1 MRWQDSLHLALRALT
16 AHRLRSFLTLLG
28 IGVGIAAVI
37 LLTSIGEGLHRF
49 VLAEFGQFGTNVINL
64 HPGRQGARGGP
75 PGLPST
81 ARDLTLDDAAALA
94 RLPNV
99 RNVSGSV
106 SGNAEVRAQG
116 RVRRST
122 VLGVGPQMQEVYSMR
137 VGVGQ
142 FLPPDEAA
150 SARAFVVLGPK
161 LARELFGSANALGE
175 RVEIGAERFRVVGI
189 MEEKGQFLGID
200 LDDAAYIPVVR
211 GMALYQRDG
220 LMEIALT
227 YDPEAPAARVA
238 EAVKKLM
245 IARHG
250 REDFSVLTQEDMLAT
265 LSNILDLL
273 TAAVGA
279 LGAISLLV
287 GGVGIVTIMSIAVT
301 ERTGE
306 IGLLVA
312 LGARRRTIL
321 ALFLGEAVVL
331 AGIGGLLGLLAGA
344 GLAQLVGLLVPAMPV
359 ATPWQYALAAE
370 VVAVVVGLAA
380 GVLPARRAARLDA
393 VEALRASLELPGV
406 RDEVESLRRILPGT
420 ALLDEQFTVGQ
431 FHDESSRGEYR
442 IVHIASHGVFG
453 GSAEASFIMAYDDVL
468 SMNSL
473 EALLRSDRL
482 RARPIE
488 LLGLSACQTAEG
500 NDRAPLGF
508 AGAAIKAR
516 ARAVLG
522 TLWPVEDN
530 AAKTVMQR
538 FYAAVAAGSSK
549 GDALREAQ
557 LALLAKPETAHPFF
571 WAPFVL
577 IGNWQ

>member
-1 MRWQDSLHLALRALT
+1 MRWRDALHLALRAIT
-16 AHRLRSFLTLLG
+16 AHRLRSLLTLLG

-81 ARDLTLDDAAALA
+81 ARDLTLDDADALA
-94 RLPNV
+94 RLPHV
-99 RNVSGSV
+99 RHVTGSV

-137 VGVGQ
+137 VRVGQ

-161 LARELFGSANALGE
+161 LARELFGSTIALGE
-175 RVEIGAERFRVVGI
+175 HVEIGAERFRVVGV

-227 YDPEAPAARVA
+227 YDPEAPAAHVA

-331 AGIGGLLGLLAGA
+331 AGIGGLLGLLVGA

-359 ATPWQYALAAE
+359 ATPWRYALAAE
-370 VVAVVVGLAA
+370 GVAIVVGLAA

-393 VEALRASLELPGV
+393 VEALRAE
-406 RDEVESLRRILPGT
+406 
-420 ALLDEQFTVGQ
+420 
-431 FHDESSRGEYR
+431 
-442 IVHIASHGVFG
+442 
-453 GSAEASFIMAYDDVL
+453 
-468 SMNSL
+468 
-473 EALLRSDRL
+473 
-482 RARPIE
+482 
-488 LLGLSACQTAEG
+488 
-500 NDRAPLGF
+500 
-508 AGAAIKAR
+508 
-516 ARAVLG
+516 
-522 TLWPVEDN
+522 
-530 AAKTVMQR
+530 
-538 FYAAVAAGSSK
+538 
-549 GDALREAQ
+549 
-557 LALLAKPETAHPFF
+557 
-571 WAPFVL
+571 
-577 IGNWQ
+577 